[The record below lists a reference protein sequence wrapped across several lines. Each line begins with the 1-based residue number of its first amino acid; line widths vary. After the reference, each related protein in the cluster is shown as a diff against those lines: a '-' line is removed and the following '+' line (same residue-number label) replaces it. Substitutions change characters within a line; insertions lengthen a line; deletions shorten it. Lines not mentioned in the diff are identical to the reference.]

1 MSEATAGSAT
11 TGSTT
16 ESTTGTAGGDTSG
29 TPAEAAGTEA
39 AAPVLA
45 VPRPARAGR
54 AETVRFAATHTLPAF
69 VRGAFHLRPR
79 VVAAYAALGQQGW
92 SAATLRAMR
101 ARHGGAPV
109 EVRGLSGPLLVLLD
123 HADVRRFYE
132 LPVRTLAMDAPDKY
146 KGLSLLEPTGVI
158 CSHGDTREERRRVND
173 EVLAADRPV
182 HPSCA
187 EFRSV
192 IAQEAPALVR
202 GSELDFP
209 LLRRTVARIG
219 RRMVLGDAAAGDEE
233 LARWLLAIR
242 EEANWMR
249 MRKGRAAA
257 AEALYRKAAA
267 RVEEYAARAEPYTL
281 TALARSHP
289 AASGPDAAALDAVGQ
304 AHHWLLALD
313 TVGPTVARTLLL
325 LAAHPAE
332 QEALRD
338 EVDGG
343 GAELPRLRACVQE
356 TLRLFPIVPDLVRV
370 TRAETQWRGVHYPP
384 GTAVLVPALFHQRD
398 PEHVPAAH
406 QFVPGRWLR
415 PGAAQDIRMAPF
427 SHGGGRCPGEHLGV
441 LTTAELVAAVL
452 RGHRVTGGRPV
463 VDPCLPLPGIL
474 SSAGVR
480 LTLDRR

>member
-1 MSEATAGSAT
+1 MTEATERTAAT
-11 TGSTT
+11 TAAGTDGTT
-16 ESTTGTAGGDTSG
+16 AG
-29 TPAEAAGTEA
+29 TPAEAAGR
-39 AAPVLA
+39 APALA

-109 EVRGLSGPLLVLLD
+109 EVRGLSGTLLVLLD

-182 HPSCA
+182 HPSCTDFQA
-187 EFRSV
+187 V
-192 IAQEAPALVR
+192 IAQEAPALIQ

-249 MRKGRAAA
+249 MRKGRAVA

-281 TALARSHP
+281 AALARSHP
-289 AASGPDAAALDAVGQ
+289 AAAGPDAAALDAVGQ

-313 TVGPTVARTLLL
+313 TVAPIVARTLLL

-332 QEALRD
+332 QEALRS
-338 EVDGG
+338 ELDGG
-343 GAELPRLRACVQE
+343 GAELPRLRACVEE

-370 TRAETQWRGVHYPP
+370 TRAETEWRGVHYPA
-384 GTAVLVPALFHQRD
+384 GTVVLVPALFHQRD

-406 QFVPGRWLR
+406 QFVPARWLR
-415 PGAAQDIRMAPF
+415 PGAAQDTRMAPF

-441 LTTAELVAAVL
+441 LTAALLTAAVL
-452 RGHRVTGGRPV
+452 RGHRVAGGRPS
-463 VDPCLPLPGIL
+463 VDPCRPLPGIL
-474 SSAGVR
+474 SSAGIR
-480 LTLDRR
+480 LTLAQR

>member
-1 MSEATAGSAT
+1 MTEATARSGAADESATGPAAIPGPAPDPGSA
-11 TGSTT
+11 
-16 ESTTGTAGGDTSG
+16 
-29 TPAEAAGTEA
+29 P
-39 AAPVLA
+39 LA

-79 VVAAYAALGQQGW
+79 VVAAQAALGQQGW

-132 LPVRTLAMDAPDKY
+132 MPVRTLAMDAPDKF

-173 EVLAADRPV
+173 DVLAADRPV
-182 HPSCA
+182 HPSCEA
-187 EFRSV
+187 FRTV
-192 IAQEAPALVR
+192 VAQEAPALIQ

-249 MRKGRAAA
+249 MRRGRAVA

-267 RVEEYAARAEPYTL
+267 RVEEYAARAEPHTL
-281 TALARSHP
+281 ASLARSHP
-289 AASGPDAAALDAVGQ
+289 AAAGPDAAALDAVGQ

-332 QEALRD
+332 QEALRAEID
-338 EVDGG
+338 DG
-343 GAELPRLRACVQE
+343 GAELPRLRACVEE
-356 TLRLFPIVPDLVRV
+356 TLRLFPLVPDLLRV
-370 TRAETQWRGVHYPP
+370 TRAETEWRGVHYPA

-406 QFVPGRWLR
+406 QFVPARWLR
-415 PGAAQDIRMAPF
+415 PGAARDIRMAPF

-441 LTTAELVAAVL
+441 LTAALLTAAVL
-452 RGHRVTGGRPV
+452 RGHRVTGGRPA
-463 VDPCLPLPGIL
+463 VDPCRPLPGIL
-474 SSAGVR
+474 ASAGIR
-480 LTLDRR
+480 LTLALR

>member
-1 MSEATAGSAT
+1 M
-11 TGSTT
+11 
-16 ESTTGTAGGDTSG
+16 
-29 TPAEAAGTEA
+29 TEA
-39 AAPVLA
+39 AARTPAGTDAGTETGTTAGAPAEPAGTAPAPALA

-69 VRGAFHLRPR
+69 VRGAFHVRPR

-109 EVRGLSGPLLVLLD
+109 EVRGLSGTLLVLLD
-123 HADVRRFYE
+123 HADVQRFYE

-173 EVLAADRPV
+173 DVLAADRPV
-182 HPSCA
+182 HPSCTEFQALIA
-187 EFRSV
+187 E
-192 IAQEAPALVR
+192 EAPALIQ

-233 LARWLLAIR
+233 LARWLLVIR
-242 EEANWMR
+242 TEANWMR
-249 MRKGRAAA
+249 MRKVRTAT

-267 RVEEYAARAEPYTL
+267 RVEEYAARAEPHTL
-281 TALARSHP
+281 AALARSHP
-289 AASGPDAAALDAVGQ
+289 AAAGPDAAALDAVGQ
-304 AHHWLLALD
+304 AHHWLLALEAVD
-313 TVGPTVARTLLL
+313 QTVARMLLL

-332 QEALRD
+332 QEALRA

-343 GAELPRLRACVQE
+343 GAELPRLRACVEE
-356 TLRLFPIVPDLVRV
+356 TLRLFPLVPDLLRV
-370 TRAETQWRGVHYPP
+370 TRAETEWGGVHYPA

-406 QFVPGRWLR
+406 QFVPARWLR
-415 PGAAQDIRMAPF
+415 PGAAQDLRMAPF

-441 LTTAELVAAVL
+441 LTAAVLTAAVL
-452 RGHRVTGGRPV
+452 RGHRVTGGRPA
-463 VDPCLPLPGIL
+463 VDPCRPLPGIL
-474 SSAGVR
+474 ASAGIR
-480 LTLDRR
+480 LTLAQR

>member
-1 MSEATAGSAT
+1 MTEATERTAAATAAGT
-11 TGSTT
+11 DGT
-16 ESTTGTAGGDTSG
+16 TAGP
-29 TPAEAAGTEA
+29 PAEAAGR
-39 AAPVLA
+39 APALA

-109 EVRGLSGPLLVLLD
+109 EVRGLSGTLLVLLD

-182 HPSCA
+182 HPSCTHFQA
-187 EFRSV
+187 V
-192 IAQEAPALVR
+192 IAQEAPALLQ
-202 GSELDFP
+202 GSELDFA

-249 MRKGRAAA
+249 MRKGRAVA

-267 RVEEYAARAEPYTL
+267 RVEEYAARAEPYT
-281 TALARSHP
+281 
-289 AASGPDAAALDAVGQ
+289 
-304 AHHWLLALD
+304 
-313 TVGPTVARTLLL
+313 
-325 LAAHPAE
+325 
-332 QEALRD
+332 
-338 EVDGG
+338 
-343 GAELPRLRACVQE
+343 
-356 TLRLFPIVPDLVRV
+356 
-370 TRAETQWRGVHYPP
+370 
-384 GTAVLVPALFHQRD
+384 
-398 PEHVPAAH
+398 
-406 QFVPGRWLR
+406 
-415 PGAAQDIRMAPF
+415 
-427 SHGGGRCPGEHLGV
+427 
-441 LTTAELVAAVL
+441 
-452 RGHRVTGGRPV
+452 
-463 VDPCLPLPGIL
+463 
-474 SSAGVR
+474 
-480 LTLDRR
+480 

>member
-1 MSEATAGSAT
+1 MSEATARSGAADE
-11 TGSTT
+11 GA
-16 ESTTGTAGGDTSG
+16 TGTPEIPDQASEPGSV
-29 TPAEAAGTEA
+29 PL
-39 AAPVLA
+39 P

-54 AETVRFAATHTLPAF
+54 AETVRFAATHTLQAF
-69 VRGAFHLRPR
+69 VRGAFQLRPR
-79 VVAAYAALGQQGW
+79 VVAAQAALGQQGW

-123 HADVRRFYE
+123 QADVRRFYE
-132 LPVRTLAMDAPDKY
+132 LPVRTLALDAPDKY
-146 KGLSLLEPTGVI
+146 RALSLLEPTGVI

-173 EVLAADRPV
+173 DVLAADRPV
-182 HPSCA
+182 HPSCE
-187 EFRSV
+187 EFRAM

-209 LLRRTVARIG
+209 LLRRTVARIV
-219 RRMVLGDAAAGDEE
+219 RRMVLGDGAAGDEE

-242 EEANWMR
+242 EESNWMR
-249 MRKGRAAA
+249 MRKRRAAA

-267 RVEEYAARAEPYTL
+267 RVEEYAARAEPHTL

-289 AASGPDAAALDAVGQ
+289 AALGPGAAALDAVGQ

-313 TVGPTVARTLLL
+313 AVAPIVARTLLL

-332 QEALRD
+332 QEALRA

-343 GAELPRLRACVQE
+343 GAELPRLRACVEE
-356 TLRLFPIVPDLVRV
+356 TLRLFPVVPDLLRV
-370 TRAETQWRGVHYPP
+370 TRAETEWGGVRHPA

-406 QFVPGRWLR
+406 QFVPARWLR
-415 PGAAQDIRMAPF
+415 SGAAQDVRMAPF

-441 LTTAELVAAVL
+441 LTAALLTAAVL
-452 RGHRVTGGRPV
+452 RGHRVTGGRPA
-463 VDPCLPLPGIL
+463 VDPCRPLPGIL
-474 SSAGVR
+474 ASAGIR
-480 LTLDRR
+480 LTLAPR

>member
-1 MSEATAGSAT
+1 MTEAMPAAGGSTDGTTDATAA
-11 TGSTT
+11 
-16 ESTTGTAGGDTSG
+16 
-29 TPAEAAGTEA
+29 EA
-39 AAPVLA
+39 AAPAPALA

-173 EVLAADRPV
+173 DVLAADRPV
-182 HPSCA
+182 HPSCR
-187 EFRSV
+187 EFQAL
-192 IAQEAPALVR
+192 IAQEATALVR
-202 GSELDFP
+202 GAELDFP

-249 MRKGRAAA
+249 MRKGRASA

-267 RVEEYAARAEPYTL
+267 RVEEYAERAEPYTL
-281 TALARSHP
+281 AALARSHP
-289 AASGPDAAALDAVGQ
+289 AAAGSGAAALDAVGQ

-332 QEALRD
+332 QEAVRD

-370 TRAETQWRGVHYPP
+370 TRAETEWRGVHYPA

-398 PEHVPAAH
+398 PEHVAAAH
-406 QFVPGRWLR
+406 QFVPARWLR
-415 PGAAQDIRMAPF
+415 PGASQDVRMAPF

-441 LTTAELVAAVL
+441 LTAAELTAAVL
-452 RGHRVTGGRPV
+452 RSHRVSGGRPA

-474 SSAGVR
+474 SSAGIR
-480 LTLDRR
+480 LTLAVR